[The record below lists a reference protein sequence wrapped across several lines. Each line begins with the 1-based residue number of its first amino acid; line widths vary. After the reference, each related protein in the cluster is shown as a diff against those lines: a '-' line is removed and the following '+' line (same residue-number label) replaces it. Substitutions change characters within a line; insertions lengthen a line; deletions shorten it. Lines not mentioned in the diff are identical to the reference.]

1 MHASLAVT
9 TDGAPLGLA
18 AVKFWTRDSF
28 KGTAA
33 LKRHIN
39 PTRVPIE
46 TKESYRWLENLRQS
60 VALLRDPQRCIHVG
74 DRESDIYELYCL
86 AQELDT
92 KFLVRAQT
100 DRLAAKSGLD
110 DSEPHRVRARLA
122 QVAWAGTH
130 EVDVAGKGSRAAK
143 LQVKFA
149 GTIRN
154 FVRGGAGYHLGGCLN
169 EALTERDGELGFSC

>member
-1 MHASLAVT
+1 MAGHFASTALRFAPHVARSEEPVLILQNTTEFLFKRAAPEKIGFTKTVNSGYYKAGQPSQRKLCGLLMHASLAVT
-9 TDGAPLGLA
+9 TDGVPLGLA
-18 AVKFWTRDSF
+18 GVKFWTRDSF

-92 KFLVRAQT
+92 KFLVRA
-100 DRLAAKSGLD
+100 
-110 DSEPHRVRARLA
+110 
-122 QVAWAGTH
+122 
-130 EVDVAGKGSRAAK
+130 
-143 LQVKFA
+143 
-149 GTIRN
+149 
-154 FVRGGAGYHLGGCLN
+154 
-169 EALTERDGELGFSC
+169 